1 MEEVITLPLW
11 KYKEL
16 EKDALNWRTAQYEGD
31 SEKLAKSIEENVR
44 ATVGIEYASAKE
56 HLRNSL
62 WNLQRKFNNASWFGY
77 ISTNYTAKAIN
88 KLLLEEL

>member
-31 SEKLAKSIEENVR
+31 TEKLAKSIEEKVR
-44 ATVGIEYASAKE
+44 TIVGVEYASAKE
-56 HLRNSL
+56 RLRNSL
-62 WNLQRKFNNASWFGY
+62 LNLQREFYNASWFGY
-77 ISTNYTAKAIN
+77 ISTNYTTKAIK
-88 KLLLEEL
+88 KLLLEGL